1 MFKKKKKHAN
11 HTVHVQKLKNETCSH
26 RANGKQMASNK
37 CKEPGNE
44 ERRETPP
51 ETMMSWKQVS

>member
-1 MFKKKKKHAN
+1 MFKNTCKPHV
-11 HTVHVQKLKNETCSH
+11 HVHVHVQKLKNETCSH
-26 RANGKQMASNK
+26 RANGKMASNK

-51 ETMMSWKQVS
+51 ETMLSWKQVS